1 MRFHCFTIMSQHHLI
16 SLNKVYFQSNIVF
29 SLYPDGTIQ
38 SSSSQNVLISY
49 SSLQCKH
56 QEHCQYGTQQHGW
69 CYFPQDLKYYVLM
82 IPRELIQQMDL
93 QADSTV
99 TKVTLL
105 TVTLP
110 NRPKKKQPM
119 PNYLPITL
127 IHYDIRIFREI
138 INLKAVI
145 RPRDHI

>member
-1 MRFHCFTIMSQHHLI
+1 
-16 SLNKVYFQSNIVF
+16 
-29 SLYPDGTIQ
+29 
-38 SSSSQNVLISY
+38 
-49 SSLQCKH
+49 
-56 QEHCQYGTQQHGW
+56 
-69 CYFPQDLKYYVLM
+69 
-82 IPRELIQQMDL
+82 MDL